1 MHLYFTKKDGP
12 LYCGRRNGTI
22 YYQKYFVP
30 ERIEGSKTVIHI
42 HVEPD
47 VLITS
52 SFFSGFLDTWSW
64 TAIVIYTDDW
74 RIVSELNRF
83 IDNLNRSFKLNLPE
97 CFRKPGDQIPALD
110 IVHIESVPGFPQ
122 LKVKDLEWW

>member
-1 MHLYFTKKDGP
+1 
-12 LYCGRRNGTI
+12 
-22 YYQKYFVP
+22 
-30 ERIEGSKTVIHI
+30 
-42 HVEPD
+42 
-47 VLITS
+47 
-52 SFFSGFLDTWSW
+52 
-64 TAIVIYTDDW
+64 VIYTDNW

-110 IVHIESVPGFPQ
+110 IVHIEPVPGFPQ